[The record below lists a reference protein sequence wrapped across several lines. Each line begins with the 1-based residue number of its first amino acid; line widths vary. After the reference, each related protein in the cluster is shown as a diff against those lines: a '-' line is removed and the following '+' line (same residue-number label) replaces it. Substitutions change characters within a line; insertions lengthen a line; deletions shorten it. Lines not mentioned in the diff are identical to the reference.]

1 MTKVMEPLDTGLT
14 ARRERRERL
23 IRKVK
28 GALFNRRFLITV
40 LWVAKAAFKIATVV
54 GKITDDS

>member
-14 ARRERRERL
+14 ARRERRERF

-28 GALFNRRFLITV
+28 SVLLNRRFLVTV
-40 LWVAKAAFKIATVV
+40 LWVAKAAYKIAVVV